1 MTEGTVPLGLW
12 TSTPTHNITSVL
24 ATPQDT
30 VATGSFSGEVCL
42 WKLNKHVCI
51 SLSPF
56 SFLSFL
62 QNTITTQ
69 SQRNHNGNTPEH
81 ETHRTSV

>member
-1 MTEGTVPLGLW
+1 MRVCELADGMTEGTVPLGLW

-42 WKLNKHVCI
+42 WKLNKHV
-51 SLSPF
+51 
-56 SFLSFL
+56 
-62 QNTITTQ
+62 
-69 SQRNHNGNTPEH
+69 
-81 ETHRTSV
+81 